1 MRSILCL
8 GLTALAASP
17 SSGVSAETT
26 VAILEFG
33 PGGSVHRSTSSAT
46 ESTFAAVSSL
56 WNVLHDNRPQRA
68 PSMSQHA
75 GMSVVPDIFTRADA
89 GIVVGLSGGGG
100 ESLKAMPTA
109 MSLLDEG
116 ASHVVGHV
124 HIPGQRS
131 GELLKRA
138 SKKTDDVSVISEEDV
153 GRRLQATAETAAR
166 GDLKGMEALSLAVD
180 NDDAAAVADKQLGH
194 MLETLKKEAT
204 ANGKTVVLHLVV
216 EEAGAGHRRL
226 EDNQNNQNNQNQND
240 NNANSNSDE
249 PTMYEIQ
256 TFNLYLWTAVGLIV
270 VLFMVMS
277 AFIAMPLMPDTLLYG
292 EKMGTD

>member
-138 SKKTDDVSVISEEDV
+138 SKKKDDVSVIAKEDV
-153 GRRLQATAETAAR
+153 GRRLQSTAETAAR
-166 GDLKGMEALSLAVD
+166 GDLKGMEALSLAVE
-180 NDDAAAVADKQLGH
+180 NDDAAAVADKQLGR

-204 ANGKTVVLHLVV
+204 AHGKTVVLHLVV
-216 EEAGAGHRRL
+216 EEAGAGRRRL
-226 EDNQNNQNNQNQND
+226 EDNQNQNNQNQND
-240 NNANSNSDE
+240 NNANSNSNE